1 MDFLPYLL
9 KDRFNLPQNLVVPK
23 SDNPQTPISKK
34 VRPLFIMAPIIPMLP
49 TVHFDHQRGFMT
61 VKVRDI
67 RGDGVLP
74 SEFKACQTAATQE
87 TP

>member
-9 KDRFNLPQNLVVPK
+9 KDRFNLLQNLVVPK

-49 TVHFDHQRGFMT
+49 TVHFDDHCGFMT
-61 VKVRDI
+61 VKVYNI
-67 RGDGVLP
+67 RGNGVL
-74 SEFKACQTAATQE
+74 SSKFKACQTTATQE